1 MAYVEEDNLLA
12 YFQPSLALA
21 SAAAEVLRAIDIG
34 AASGNHG
41 EYLCV
46 KPCMLFRGQITMT
59 EEAASG
65 TTTPPTVVLTKRPT
79 PLSATDATAVMT
91 ITVPSGTAI
100 GKTVYKEVDP
110 VQFMPGDS
118 LHVAW
123 TVGTGTPTGI
133 GIFSA
138 LCHNSPKTPFE
149 NADMVESV

>member
-1 MAYVEEDNLLA
+1 MAYVDQGNLLQF
-12 YFQPSLALA
+12 FQPSLALA

-34 AASGNHG
+34 ASSGNHG

-46 KPCMLFRGQITMT
+46 KPCMLHRGQFTLT

-65 TTTPPTVVLTKRPT
+65 TSVAPTVVLTKRPT
-79 PLSATDATAVMT
+79 PLSASGASAVMT
-91 ITVPSGTAI
+91 ITVPTGTAI
-100 GKTVYKEVDP
+100 GKTVYKDVDP

-118 LHVAW
+118 LHIAW

-138 LCHNSPKTPFE
+138 LCENSPKTPME
-149 NADMVESV
+149 NSDMIESA